1 LINYDVA
8 FNQNKTINNSVSL
21 KNSPIQN
28 KFGIKNQLQT
38 FRIAHPMKS
47 LLLLTFLAFNFIACT
62 YQLSCLNSA
71 GSSVPW
77 FYMIKYPLKTDE
89 KTGET
94 HRYVYFDSAM
104 SSSNL
109 KNFEL
114 RTNYV
119 DIVGE
124 ALYETLNQANKNSD
138 LEVIAWNDE
147 PPFST
152 SYISS
157 HNAHSKGVIVYDKAT
172 KTGLYIPHST
182 PKYPAIDSKGVINIT
197 VGTGQRIYGQNY
209 LCMSLD
215 QKNLEKIAEGLLLTG
230 VTVYYNSLKDT
241 SSSNLYNLGKG
252 PLASISA
259 ENTKTIQFTLSS
271 RLNIVGFFKNPYY
284 ESGFIFENVM
294 VPFLQDSLL
303 VESWGRPYQAPSCDI
318 AGGYQTENIKTIQLC
333 NDEEGSWT
341 DVDDHSKWAI
351 TKTKKYVCSGDMN
364 RMTSQD
370 LRGGSFFCFED
381 TNFWSLL
388 NGIIRSVDSCSAKSF
403 LYFTN

>member
-1 LINYDVA
+1 
-8 FNQNKTINNSVSL
+8 
-21 KNSPIQN
+21 
-28 KFGIKNQLQT
+28 
-38 FRIAHPMKS
+38 MKS
-47 LLLLTFLAFNFIACT
+47 LLLLTILAFNFLACT
-62 YQLSCLNSA
+62 YQLSCLNPAS
-71 GSSVPW
+71 SSVPW

-94 HRYVYFDSAM
+94 HRYGYYDTVM
-104 SSSNL
+104 SSSDI

-119 DIVGE
+119 DIEGE
-124 ALYETLNQANKNSD
+124 ALFETLNQANKNTD

-152 SYISS
+152 TYSS
-157 HNAHSKGVIVYDKAT
+157 DHNAHSKGVIIYDKAT

-182 PKYPAIDSKGVINIT
+182 PKYPAIDANGVINIT
-197 VGTGQRIYGQNY
+197 VANGQRIYGQNY

-215 QKNLEKIAEGLLLTG
+215 QENLEKIAEGLLLIG

-241 SSSNLYNLGKG
+241 SSPNLYKLGTG
-252 PLASISA
+252 PLASASTD
-259 ENTKTIQFTLSS
+259 NTKTIQFTVDS
-271 RLNIVGFFKNPYY
+271 LNLVGFFKNPYY

-303 VESWGRPYQAPSCDI
+303 VESWGRPYQVPSCDL
-318 AGGYQTENIKTIQLC
+318 AGGYQTVNIKTIQLC
-333 NDEEGSWT
+333 NDEEGSWG
-341 DVDDHSKWAI
+341 DKDDHSKWAI

-370 LRGGSFFCFED
+370 LRGGSFYCFED
-381 TNFWSLL
+381 ANFWSML
-388 NGIIRSVDSCSAKSF
+388 NGIITSVDSCAASSF
-403 LYFTN
+403 LQLMH